1 MDGREAPGHPRWV
14 QCRPPHASLAFRLG
28 ACDTSLVHLS
38 RPRVLL
44 RAVLLVVGGGFL
56 LWKAWGA
63 HLAARAA
70 GASPEALLLSR
81 VALVEALMGSL
92 GLVAAGLALLALR
105 QRKRTHTLQLGDLAK
120 RSEDE
125 GPGAGPSGPDAP

>member
-1 MDGREAPGHPRWV
+1 MR
-14 QCRPPHASLAFRLG
+14 
-28 ACDTSLVHLS
+28 LS

-44 RAVLLVVGGGFL
+44 RAVLLVVGGCFL

-63 HLAARAA
+63 HLAARAG

-81 VALVEALMGSL
+81 VALVEALMGVL
-92 GLVAAGLALLALR
+92 GLVAAGLALLSLR

-125 GPGAGPSGPDAP
+125 GPRVG